1 MRNHSNDD
9 DPVDRES
16 EEPQDDEALTDSA
29 LQTEAE
35 VTCPY
40 CGEMVSI
47 VLDPDGGVAQEYV
60 EDCQVCCRPWSV
72 QVSYDEQGT
81 ADVAIEQAH

>member
-1 MRNHSNDD
+1 MREDRDDD
-9 DPVDRES
+9 DPMDREPHEA
-16 EEPQDDEALTDSA
+16 EEDETLSDSA

-40 CGEMVSI
+40 CGELVSI